1 MNITTKKKE
10 FKVISSIDATANW
23 KHSVGLIRKGE
34 NFYLTIEYVDCLGVF
49 TYWFDSSVK
58 LIEEPSWAPDI
69 PRMVEL
75 ILEFENEQNSTPR
88 ELSKCC
94 RHADSEDCLLSPS
107 SIWLL
112 NDFIENNPQLGG

>member
-1 MNITTKKKE
+1 
-10 FKVISSIDATANW
+10 
-23 KHSVGLIRKGE
+23 
-34 NFYLTIEYVDCLGVF
+34 
-49 TYWFDSSVK
+49 
-58 LIEEPSWAPDI
+58 
-69 PRMVEL
+69 MVEL

-112 NDFIENNPQLGG
+112 NDFIENNPQLGGEPSISEILSNLAQQFALY